1 MLDLSMICFYER
13 GIRIR
18 MENKT
23 VAIVTIDDYINY
35 GNRLQNYALTK
46 LLQNEGFKVYNGI
59 EVLTKEDWILRTNG
73 AIKKI
78 IKWCTPFSVVKGK
91 LYSSQDKS
99 GLKKERE
106 KRFLDFIHSYTT
118 ILDPVVCVN
127 HSCANKEL
135 RKYGIDYYLIG
146 SDQVWNPYYEAK
158 EYEFLTFAPK
168 EKRLSFAASIGAD
181 NIPEGSKWYF
191 KKNLLNMKYI
201 SVREERAAE
210 IVQELTGRDADVTL
224 DPTLLLNKAD
234 WEFVV
239 KKPEL
244 DIDKKYICTYFLGD
258 VPEAVERFA
267 LEKGLTIYALNSQ
280 DRPDLFTLDPAE
292 FLFMIQNACYVLTDS
307 FHAVAFSIK
316 FNKEFYVFDR
326 KQDGVSSMFSR
337 IETITKRFGLENRI
351 QDRDR
356 IVEQAPISNWNEI
369 EDELMAERKKS
380 MRKLLEAMGM

>member
-1 MLDLSMICFYER
+1 MV
-13 GIRIR
+13 
-18 MENKT
+18 NKT

-46 LLQNEGFKVYNGI
+46 LLQNAGFEVYNGI
-59 EVLTKEDWILRTNG
+59 EVLTKEDWVTRTNG
-73 AIKKI
+73 TIKKI
-78 IKWCTPFSVVKGK
+78 IKWFTPYCVVRGR
-91 LYSSQDKS
+91 LYSPQDKG

-118 ILDPVVCVN
+118 ILEPIVCVK
-127 HSCANKEL
+127 HSHADRVLE
-135 RKYGIDYYLIG
+135 KYGIDYFISG

-181 NIPEGSKWYF
+181 SIPDGAKWYF
-191 KKNLLNMKYI
+191 KKNLSNMKYI

-210 IVQELTGRDADVTL
+210 IVKELTGRTADVTL
-224 DPTLLLNKAD
+224 DPTLLLDKAD
-234 WEFVV
+234 WEHIA
-239 KKPEL
+239 KMPEL
-244 DIDKKYICTYFLGD
+244 YIEDKYICTYFLGE
-258 VPEAVERFA
+258 VPEAVKTFA
-267 LEKGLTIYALNSQ
+267 KEKGLPIYALNSI
-280 DRPDLFTLDPAE
+280 DSPELYTLDPAE
-292 FLFMIQNACYVLTDS
+292 FLYMIQNASYVLTDS

-351 QDRDR
+351 QSRDR
-356 IVEQAPISNWNEI
+356 IIEQDPISNWNEI
-369 EDELMAERKKS
+369 EDELVVEKKRS
-380 MRKLLEAMGM
+380 TAKLLEAMGI